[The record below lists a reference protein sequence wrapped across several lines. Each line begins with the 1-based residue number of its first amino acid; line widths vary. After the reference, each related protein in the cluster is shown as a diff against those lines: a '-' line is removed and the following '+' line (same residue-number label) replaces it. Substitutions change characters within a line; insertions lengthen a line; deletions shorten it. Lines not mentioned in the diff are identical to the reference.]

1 MYELVDPRGAGPD
14 RSISLA
20 NRPRPQ
26 TGRPIVGF
34 LINEVSRKTGP
45 DFYAYTEV
53 IEEALRRRFIELD
66 VVRDCKP
73 VLSRPAGDDL
83 LAHFRDCSGVVA
95 GLAK

>member
-1 MYELVDPRGAGPD
+1 MHELIDPRGRVPD
-14 RSISLA
+14 RTFGLA
-20 NRPRPQ
+20 ERTMSTSRP
-26 TGRPIVGF
+26 TIGF

-53 IEEALRRRFIELD
+53 MEVALRKRRPDLD
-66 VVRDCKP
+66 VLRDCKP